1 MIRFCI
7 VNSTDKMGE
16 FIEEKHFVPRKNFFH
31 GNPTIVKSEKL
42 DLSHDVKD
50 LHKALGFISNKQT
63 IINILCTKTNR
74 ERLELAKAY
83 KTCYDRELLEE
94 FKRKFPKGDF
104 SKLLIALMTPTY
116 EYYCN
121 ELYDALN
128 RAGTDE
134 NVLMQILCTLSN
146 NDINEVCQKYVK
158 NYGKTL
164 EKDIRSGKRFKI
176 V

>member
-1 MIRFCI
+1 
-7 VNSTDKMGE
+7 MGE
-16 FIEEKHFVPRKNFFH
+16 FIEEKYFVPRKNFFH
-31 GNPTIVKSEKL
+31 GNPTVLKSEKH
-42 DLSHDVKD
+42 DLSQDVKD
-50 LHKALGFISNKQT
+50 LHKALGFISNKQA
-63 IINILCTKTNR
+63 IINILCTKTIR
-74 ERLELAKAY
+74 ERLDLAKAY

-104 SKLLIALMTPTY
+104 SKLMIALLTPTY

-146 NDINEVCQKYVK
+146 NEINEVCQKYVK

-164 EKDIRSGKRFKI
+164 EKDIRSGDNRIMSKLSQS
-176 V
+176 